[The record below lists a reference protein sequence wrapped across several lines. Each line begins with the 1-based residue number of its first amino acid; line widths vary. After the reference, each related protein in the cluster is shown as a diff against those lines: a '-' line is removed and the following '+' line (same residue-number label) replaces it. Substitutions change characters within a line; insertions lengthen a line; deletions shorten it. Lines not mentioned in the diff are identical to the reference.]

1 MKRLDAM
8 LSVTGQGS
16 RKECRTW
23 IKKGLVTVNDIV
35 ITEPGYYVGEQD
47 TVLLSGRPV
56 FGGYMYLMMNKPV
69 GYVSATCGD
78 ERCVLQLVPDIYR
91 HKALFPAGRLDKET
105 SGFLLLTDDG
115 VFGHQVTSPKR
126 HLKKVYIAQLDKAV
140 GDETIHSFAEGVL
153 LRDGYY
159 TKPAIIR
166 VLDKPTIAEVTLYE
180 GKYHQIR
187 RMFAACGHYVQRL
200 ERVQIGEVV
209 LDKMLQ
215 PGQSRSL
222 TEEEKKL
229 LKNG

>member
-1 MKRLDAM
+1 M
-8 LSVTGQGS
+8 
-16 RKECRTW
+16 
-23 IKKGLVTVNDIV
+23 
-35 ITEPGYYVGEQD
+35 
-47 TVLLSGRPV
+47 
-56 FGGYMYLMMNKPV
+56 
-69 GYVSATCGD
+69 
-78 ERCVLQLVPDIYR
+78 
-91 HKALFPAGRLDKET
+91 
-105 SGFLLLTDDG
+105 
-115 VFGHQVTSPKR
+115 
-126 HLKKVYIAQLDKAV
+126 
-140 GDETIHSFAEGVL
+140 

-187 RMFAACGHYVQRL
+187 RMFAACGLYVQQL

-229 LKNG
+229 LKNA